1 MLFKS
6 LQCNLPKRLRL
17 SWMQMSGSW
26 MQRQEI
32 MGIKMETIGEGEGAG
47 KVEGIA
53 TTTLAATCL
62 VEVVVVAAVLVA
74 AEEVAAEEGAVVAE
88 AMTGMAIGEVIVVG
102 TGLLQVIATGVMV
115 GVVAT
120 RAIDGNLVRRH
131 STQW

>member
-1 MLFKS
+1 M
-6 LQCNLPKRLRL
+6 
-17 SWMQMSGSW
+17 G

-62 VEVVVVAAVLVA
+62 VEVVVAAVLVA
-74 AEEVAAEEGAVVAE
+74 AEGVAAEEGAVVAE

-120 RAIDGNLVRRH
+120 RAIDGNLVR
-131 STQW
+131 

>member
-1 MLFKS
+1 
-6 LQCNLPKRLRL
+6 
-17 SWMQMSGSW
+17 
-26 MQRQEI
+26 

-88 AMTGMAIGEVIVVG
+88 AWRSPQAG
-102 TGLLQVIATGVMV
+102 TGELQFPIHPFTEQNV
-115 GVVAT
+115 
-120 RAIDGNLVRRH
+120 LVLVC
-131 STQW
+131 SL